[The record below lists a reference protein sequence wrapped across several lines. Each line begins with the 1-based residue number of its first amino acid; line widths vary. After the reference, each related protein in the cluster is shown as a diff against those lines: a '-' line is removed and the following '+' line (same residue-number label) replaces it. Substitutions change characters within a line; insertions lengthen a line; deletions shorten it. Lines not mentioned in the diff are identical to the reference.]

1 MFIVADI
8 IQYHQPEIYQV
19 LLSMIGPPLEYISL
33 EEDETPKFI
42 FYKRLME
49 ERKSVQ
55 M

>member
-1 MFIVADI
+1 MLTIAEI
-8 IQYHQPEIYQV
+8 IRYTQPEIYQV

>member
-19 LLSMIGPPLEYISL
+19 LLSMIGPSLEYISL
-33 EEDETPKFI
+33 EEDETPEFI

-49 ERKSVQ
+49 ERKSVPL
-55 M
+55 

>member
-1 MFIVADI
+1 MFLIADI
-8 IQYHQPEIYQV
+8 IRYTQPEIYQV

-49 ERKSVQ
+49 ERKAVPL
-55 M
+55 